1 MQCVKCG
8 EKNTKVVDSRS
19 IENGK
24 ATRRRRKC
32 EACDFRFSTFERIE
46 ITELVVTKNDG
57 TTAPYSREKLSRG
70 IWLSCGKLPITR
82 DEIEKMIQD
91 LEEKWFITKEITTQE
106 IGEDVMNGLKY
117 INKIAYIRFASVYRE
132 FKDIEDFQ
140 TEIQKIFTKK

>member
-1 MQCVKCG
+1 MQCPKCG

-19 IENGK
+19 IEQGK

-32 EACDFRFSTFERIE
+32 EQCDFRFSTFERIE

-57 TTAPYSREKLSRG
+57 TSSVYSREKLSRG

-82 DEIEKMIQD
+82 SDVNELIKN
-91 LEEKWFITKEITTQE
+91 LEEKWFVKKEITTRE
-106 IGEDVMNGLKY
+106 IGEDVMDSLKDL
-117 INKIAYIRFASVYRE
+117 NKIAYIRFASVYRE

-140 TEIQKIFTKK
+140 TEIQNIFRKK

>member
-32 EACDFRFSTFERIE
+32 ESCDFRFSTFERIE

-57 TTAPYSREKLSRG
+57 TTSLYSREKLSRG

-82 DEIEKMIQD
+82 NQIDRMIQE
-91 LEEKWFITKEITTQE
+91 LEERWFVKKEITTKE
-106 IGEDVMNGLKY
+106 IGEDVMNALKQ
-117 INKIAYIRFASVYRE
+117 INEIAYIRFASVYRE
-132 FKDIEDFQ
+132 FRDVEDFQ
-140 TEIQKIFTKK
+140 NEIQKIFQKK

>member
-19 IENGK
+19 IESGK

-32 EACDFRFSTFERIE
+32 EKCDFRFSTFERIE

-57 TTAPYSREKLSRG
+57 TTSLYSREKLSRG
-70 IWLSCGKLPITR
+70 IWLSCGKLKITR
-82 DEIEKMIQD
+82 EDIENMIRD
-91 LEEKWFITKEITTQE
+91 LEEKWFLKKEITTKQ
-106 IGEDVMNGLKY
+106 IGENVMSSLKDL
-117 INKIAYIRFASVYRE
+117 NKIAYIRFASVYRE

>member
-1 MQCVKCG
+1 MQCPKCF

-19 IENGK
+19 IEKGK

-32 EACDFRFSTFERIE
+32 EQCDFRFSTFERIE

-57 TTAPYSREKLSRG
+57 TTSLYSREKLSRG

-82 DEIEKMIQD
+82 KNIDKMIQE
-91 LEEKWFITKEITTQE
+91 LEEKWFAKKEITTKE
-106 IGEDVMNGLKY
+106 IGEDVMTALKDL
-117 INKIAYIRFASVYRE
+117 NTIAYIRFASVYRE
-132 FKDIEDFQ
+132 FKDVEDFQ